1 MQMNLE
7 TVSAKLT
14 EMGITDLEEQAGVLA
29 QIKAESGF
37 RPRSESLRYS
47 PERLQET
54 FPKYFK
60 TVEDA
65 KKALDKGSEHVA
77 NIVYGGRMGNAK
89 NEGFKYRG
97 RGLIQLT
104 GKDNYKRYGDK
115 IGVDL
120 VSNPD
125 LANDPEIAFEL
136 AVTYLLDRSP
146 DLKDPVATTKAVG
159 PAKLEEKTP
168 QRVNLHNE
176 YIQRLQGLVSQAAPT
191 QDTYTIKQ
199 GETLYQ
205 IAAERGLN
213 AEELMRING
222 ILDATKIQPGQEII
236 LRQQEQAQEEEDP
249 LTQAIQDAYE
259 AVQDTYNYGK
269 SQLSSFL
276 SRF

>member
-1 MQMNLE
+1 MQMDLE

-29 QIKAESGF
+29 QLKAESGF
-37 RPRSESLRYS
+37 NPRSESLNYT
-47 PERLQET
+47 PERLQKT

-60 TVEDA
+60 TVKDA
-65 KKALDKGSEHVA
+65 EKALDKGQEYVA
-77 NIVYGGRMGNAK
+77 NVVYGGRMGNAK

-159 PAKLEEKTP
+159 PARLKEKTQ
-168 QRVNLHNE
+168 QRAELQKQ
-176 YIQRLQGLVSQAAPT
+176 YIERLQGIVPQAAPMT
-191 QDTYTIKQ
+191 HTVQQ
-199 GETLYQ
+199 GEWLSK
-205 IAAERGLN
+205 IAADRGIDL
-213 AEELMRING
+213 AELKAANPDI
-222 ILDATKIQPGQEII
+222 DPDQIQPGQVLQLPAAKGATSMVDDEGNEFEIVD
-236 LRQQEQAQEEEDP
+236 LFEDVY
-249 LTQAIQDAYE
+249 D
-259 AVQDTYNYGK
+259 YGK
-269 SQLSSFL
+269 SQIMRLFS
-276 SRF
+276 

>member
-146 DLKDPVATTKAVG
+146 DLKDPVATTKSVG

>member
-1 MQMNLE
+1 M
-7 TVSAKLT
+7 
-14 EMGITDLEEQAGVLA
+14 
-29 QIKAESGF
+29 
-37 RPRSESLRYS
+37 
-47 PERLQET
+47 
-54 FPKYFK
+54 
-60 TVEDA
+60 
-65 KKALDKGSEHVA
+65 
-77 NIVYGGRMGNAK
+77 
-89 NEGFKYRG
+89 
-97 RGLIQLT
+97 
-104 GKDNYKRYGDK
+104 
-115 IGVDL
+115 
-120 VSNPD
+120 
-125 LANDPEIAFEL
+125 
-136 AVTYLLDRSP
+136 LDRSP